1 VASVEPG
8 RSVLLQH
15 CFGVARDVLVEGTGP
30 PRLNLVLNIVLKVVS
45 AKSVFAALSCAS
57 FALSATWLMLVAS
70 DFCPKSTV
78 VFGVSATQAAR
89 NIDMATPSGELL

>member
-1 VASVEPG
+1 MEPN

-30 PRLNLVLNIVLKVVS
+30 PRRIMVLDIMLKVVS

-57 FALSATWLMLVAS
+57 FALSATWLMHVAS